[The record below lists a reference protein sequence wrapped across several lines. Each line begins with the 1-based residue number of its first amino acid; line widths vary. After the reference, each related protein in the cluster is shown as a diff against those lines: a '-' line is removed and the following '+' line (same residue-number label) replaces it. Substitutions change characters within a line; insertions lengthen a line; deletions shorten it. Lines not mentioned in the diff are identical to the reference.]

1 MDRLTATN
9 RLNDGGRMIV
19 ENPQASEL
27 YAPLTHSIIPQRG
40 VGAVSYTRATIAT
53 VTDHEWV
60 IRQCLSGEARFL
72 GARRV
77 RNLHTY
83 SEDITNAAWSP
94 SSCTRTKNAW
104 IAPDGTIT
112 SWLVTSNV
120 ATALTEFNQ
129 NYDIVSGQTYIL
141 SVSLKANGWLQYVQ
155 LVWNSVTFW
164 FGYINVDLSNGTITA
179 NVPWAANMQATITP
193 EANWFYRIQLKATA
207 ISTLANNHLSVAMIS
222 SGTSIRIATF
232 PWDGI
237 KWFYYWHP
245 QFEDVTGQSIQT
257 AAEYVSTNVLV
268 SPFHGAMVDGVKYFD
283 TDINGNQL
291 SPDGYLAEG
300 VKTNLFTDSEDFSLW
315 TKAGTWVITP
325 NATIAPDG
333 RMTADLFT
341 LSTSNESQWVT
352 KVITTT
358 AVIYWDSIYVKPN
371 GHYYIQFNASYA
383 ISTWFVNFD
392 LLNWVVGSSSL
403 WTWRIEALKDGWFRL
418 KVTTWTVTATSNNVS
433 FAFCQSATSARG
445 SVVQGTWSS
454 WVYLWWAQLEV
465 WASSSYISSALVT
478 RNDDILEYS
487 LVNLQSTKWAVYAET
502 TNYFT
507 STNIAVLWLTG
518 SSCRVLWSSGISPSF
533 YFGSSTL
540 VSVNDGTNTVPSSN
554 SVSSSQYNRV
564 IWKYSGSSEKI
575 CLNGTLT
582 SGAFDGTT
590 SYTNLCIGNSTANT
604 RWLYGSIRNLQI
616 WDYEISDAEA
626 VALTTI

>member
-1 MDRLTATN
+1 MATRRN
-9 RLNDGGRMIV
+9 VPNKGIDGGRILV
-19 ENPQASEL
+19 PYANGSRFF
-27 YAPLTHSIIPQRG
+27 APLTDSVVPNRSIWPITFSRSSG
-40 VGAVSYTRATIAT
+40 AT
-53 VTDHEWV
+53 VLDHEWIV
-60 IRQCLSGEARFL
+60 RYAKSGEARFQ

-77 RNLHTY
+77 ENMTAHSKTFTNPTWTKANLLTV
-83 SEDITNAAWSP
+83 TGNAIAWPAGLGMATSLIE
-94 SSCTRTKNAW
+94 TATTTQHG
-104 IAPDGTIT
+104 IIT
-112 SWLVTSNV
+112 SNSYANVAGNVYISSFYAKAGARSFVQLLTNWAISLEYANFDLVNGIFSQSSAGVGAMVSVGDGWYRCSIKYTSLSSTTAVVYCMIGVSLADVRYQSYVGDGVSNV
-120 ATALTEFNQ
+120 
-129 NYDIVSGQTYIL
+129 YID
-141 SVSLKANGWLQYVQ
+141 ACQ
-155 LVWNSVTFW
+155 
-164 FGYINVDLSNGTITA
+164 
-179 NVPWAANMQATITP
+179 
-193 EANWFYRIQLKATA
+193 
-207 ISTLANNHLSVAMIS
+207 H
-222 SGTSIRIATF
+222 
-232 PWDGI
+232 
-237 KWFYYWHP
+237 
-245 QFEDVTGQSIQT
+245 EDVTGQSIKT
-257 AAEYVSTNVLV
+257 PSEYVSTNLLS
-268 SPFHGAMVDGVKYFD
+268 SPFHGAMVDWVKYFD
-283 TDINGNQL
+283 TTLSGTQL
-291 SPDGYLAEG
+291 SPDGYLAEWQ
-300 VKTNLFTDSEDFSLW
+300 KTNLFTDSEDFSLW
-315 TKAGTWVITP
+315 TKSGTWVITP

-358 AVIYWDSIYVKPN
+358 AVIYWDSVYVKPN
-371 GHYYIQFNASYA
+371 GHYYVQFNTSFA

-403 WTWRIEALKDGWFRL
+403 WAWRIEALKDGWFRL
-418 KVTTWTVTATSNNVS
+418 KVTTWTAAAASNNVS

-478 RNDDILEYS
+478 RNDDILEYQ
-487 LVNLQSTKWAVYAET
+487 LRNLQSTKWSVYAET

-507 STNIAVLWLTG
+507 TTNVALLWLTG
-518 SSCRVLWSSGISPSF
+518 GSCRVLWSSGTSPWF
-533 YFGSSTL
+533 YLGSGTQ
-540 VSVNDGTNTVPSSN
+540 VTANDGTSNLTSSN
-554 SVSSSQYNRV
+554 SVAASQYNRV